1 MPANHSLLIYEIN
14 HAFSIFPQTEA
25 IDSPRIAPERESP
38 QSMEPLETMTNQQS
52 WDQLHGPSDR
62 RKRGRT
68 RRGAGMLL
76 GRSTPRIW
84 RDGAGEV
91 LADGGGR
98 SRSPGGGG
106 ALHLF
111 VPHTKAASSPPPSTC
126 TLAPP
131 PEHLNLAF
139 LSLFLALFPSPSPP
153 LFKCL
158 SYLFLRQEYN
168 V

>member
-1 MPANHSLLIYEIN
+1 MGLLIGGKGAEPEEEQ
-14 HAFSIFPQTEA
+14 ACCWGEA
-25 IDSPRIAPERESP
+25 PPEFGGMGLERCW
-38 QSMEPLETMTNQQS
+38 QME
-52 WDQLHGPSDR
+52 
-62 RKRGRT
+62 
-68 RRGAGMLL
+68 
-76 GRSTPRIW
+76 
-84 RDGAGEV
+84 V
-91 LADGGGR
+91 GG
-98 SRSPGGGG
+98 RSPGGGG

-126 TLAPP
+126 TLAPL